1 MALDDSTIIG
11 IISGIVTGAVTGVL
25 GIYGVSKSTKA
36 TLEIANSNIE
46 AQLDLQKNDYEK
58 KEIAYIKEKLITI
71 YENLLAI
78 ERSHDI
84 TSIYIGSAEDKDSND
99 KKYIKLIEKLDYPR
113 ALCDLYFPNEL
124 SNCFNEIQQDMAKY
138 WKSLDDYFIGT
149 DEQKSQF
156 RDNAYNITNEIRAKI
171 REAKGKIQEM
181 ISKYTEDRA

>member
-11 IISGIVTGAVTGVL
+11 IISGIITGTVTGVL

-36 TLEIANSNIE
+36 TLKIAESNIR
-46 AQLDLQKNDYEK
+46 AQLNLQKKDYEK
-58 KEIAYIKEKLITI
+58 KEIAELKEKLITI

-84 TSIYIGSAEDKDSND
+84 TSIYMGSAENKDSNHR
-99 KKYIKLIEKLDYPR
+99 KYLKLIEKLDYSR

-124 SNCFNEIQQDMAKY
+124 SNCFNEIQRGMNKY

-149 DEQKSQF
+149 EEQKPRF
-156 RDNAYNITNEIRAKI
+156 MNNAYEITSEIQAKI
-171 REAKGKIQEM
+171 GDTKDKIQEM
-181 ISKYTEDRA
+181 ISKYTKTDS